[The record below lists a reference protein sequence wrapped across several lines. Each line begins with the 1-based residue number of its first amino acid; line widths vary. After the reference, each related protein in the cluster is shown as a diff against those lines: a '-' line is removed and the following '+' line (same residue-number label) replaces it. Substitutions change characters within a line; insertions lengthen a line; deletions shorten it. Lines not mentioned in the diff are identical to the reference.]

1 MKHVTYRLNGLSCAA
16 CSRRVEQALT
26 QLEGV
31 QSASVNLATE
41 QVTITYQPDLVQP
54 ETMAEAVHQA
64 GYELLVTHQ
73 PDPQDTP
80 DSLSQ
85 TFQITGMSCASCAQT
100 IEAAVGQ
107 LPNIQEASVNLTTD
121 LLSVTWQ
128 DQPDAEAVIQA
139 VDQAGYKAQLRL
151 NASQQYAAD
160 QAKKEAQ
167 RKKRR
172 VQIAWM
178 IAFTLPLFLLA
189 MGPMIG
195 LPMPTALSIHHH
207 PARNALIQLALTL
220 PVLYLAREIFKRGFR
235 TLLAGHPNMDAL
247 VAVGTTAAFIQGI
260 VMTGLLLFT
269 DYQIPGDHPD
279 FYFES
284 AAMILTLM
292 TLGKYL
298 EDLAKGQTSSA
309 IKDLMDLTPKQAR
322 RVSQEGQTEMI
333 PVELLEVGDHVQILP
348 GESLPADGQI
358 IEGQSQ
364 LDESMLTGES
374 MPVTKKVGDSV
385 TGASLNK
392 TGSFIFQVSQVGED
406 TTLAQI
412 VKMVQEAQSQ
422 KAPIAK
428 LADQI
433 AGYFVPTVM
442 VLAILSTLFW
452 LFIMRSDL
460 TFALQIFIS
469 VLIIAC
475 PCALGLATPTAIMVG
490 TGNGARKG
498 LLFKSG
504 LALERTHH
512 ADTVLLDKTGTITQG
527 QPQVSDFFVQDQL
540 DRNHLLALVAGAES
554 SSEHPL
560 AKAVVDYAKEQ
571 GVSFKRPSHFES
583 LTGQG
588 IQAQVEDHQVYIGNQ
603 SLMES
608 IQSTPLDPDL
618 KARADQL
625 SQEAK
630 TVIYLAL
637 DGQPVGLMAITDP
650 IKPSS
655 PTAIQALKAMGLEV
669 QMVTGDFKETA
680 QAIAEGLDLDA
691 IHAQVLPQ
699 DKAEVVKQLQAQGKQ
714 VIMVGDGIND
724 APALAQ
730 ADIGMAIGSGT
741 DIALESADV
750 VLMKNDLEDVHQAIQ
765 LSHETLR
772 TIKQNLFWAFA
783 YNVIGIPF
791 AMGIFYLFGGPL
803 LNPMIAALAM
813 SLSSVSVVLNA
824 LRLRFKS

>member
-41 QVTITYQPDLVQP
+41 QVTITYQPDLVQS

-195 LPMPTALSIHHH
+195 LSMPTALSIHHH

>member
-588 IQAQVEDHQVYIGNQ
+588 IQAQVEDRQVYIGNQ